1 MRQGE
6 GGSKNQEILRTSY
19 MCGPQ
24 DMWTVVGDTGG
35 GGEKD
40 SGLPDGHGHSFLI
53 LSRYGRFMITLFN
66 KRVKN

>member
-35 GGEKD
+35 GGGGGEGG

-53 LSRYGRFMITLFN
+53 LSR
-66 KRVKN
+66 